1 MKRKFEYSEVE
12 HIAEHYNKRPEIGIY
27 GREKSRIIR
36 LKNYNNW
43 VKAVLINEFA
53 RPGDHVL
60 DLCCGKG
67 GDFGKWSKRRIASLT
82 GADVAEVSISQAKE
96 RYNNL
101 KYKYP
106 ANIYAADCFTTILD
120 PPEHLYTTVS
130 AQFALHY
137 SFESEEKVRT
147 MFKNVTNYL
156 RPNGVFFG
164 TITNGSRIVKN
175 IRNSKNNSFGNSLY
189 SITFQDK
196 ENFSL
201 FGSKYYFKLED
212 AIDDCPE
219 YLVHFPTF
227 INIAKEYGLELILQ
241 KDFHEFYNYYIQY
254 ESNIDL
260 FKRMK
265 VLDLNGNF
273 SKEEW
278 EVAGIYLAFV
288 FRKKGDDHDTP
299 TDSPY
304 TSPHTSNYSSPPSSS
319 QRQSLHQYGH
329 RGGPSRNNHSPT
341 SRYKPHRRPP
351 NNNRAPL
358 HGYGHAPPYGKGQD
372 YRRNEKPYSYGNND
386 NGVPPPSKQQQQ
398 QQEEEEQ

>member
-1 MKRKFEYSEVE
+1 MKRQHENSEVE

-53 RPGDHVL
+53 RKDDHVF
-60 DLCCGKG
+60 DMCCGKG

-82 GADVAEVSISQAKE
+82 GVDVAEVSISQAKE

-101 KYKYP
+101 RIKYP
-106 ANIYAADCFTTILD
+106 AKIYAADCFSTILD
-120 PPEHLYTTVS
+120 PPAHLYNAVS

-164 TITNGSRIVKN
+164 TITNGARIVKKL
-175 IRNSKNNSFGNSLY
+175 RNSKDNSFGNSLY

-227 INIAKEYGLELILQ
+227 INIAKEYGLTLILQ

-254 ESNIDL
+254 KHNIDL
-260 FKRMK
+260 FNRMK
-265 VLDLNGNF
+265 VLDSNGCF

-288 FRKKGDDHDTP
+288 FRKVDNESP
-299 TDSPY
+299 INSPY
-304 TSPHTSNYSSPPSSS
+304 TPHHSPYSSPSSPYQQ
-319 QRQSLHQYGH
+319 QRLNNSYRNGSPRNNNGMPPNRYHQYN
-329 RGGPSRNNHSPT
+329 RPQNN
-341 SRYKPHRRPP
+341 Y
-351 NNNRAPL
+351 NNRPSNY
-358 HGYGHAPPYGKGQD
+358 GYPHQHQQHPYPQD
-372 YRRNEKPYSYGNND
+372 HNRRNERPYPNEPQ
-386 NGVPPPSKQQQQ
+386 PPKN
-398 QQEEEEQ
+398 

>member
-1 MKRKFEYSEVE
+1 MKREHEDEGSVVE
-12 HIAEHYNKRPEIGIY
+12 NIAKHYNKRPEIGIDN
-27 GREKSRIIR
+27 REKSRIIR

-53 RPGDHVL
+53 RPGDHVF
-60 DLCCGKG
+60 DMCCGKG

-82 GADVAEVSISQAKE
+82 GADIAEISIQQAKE

-101 KYKYP
+101 RYKYP
-106 ANIYAADCFTTILD
+106 ANIYAADCFATILE

-175 IRNSKNNSFGNSLY
+175 IRNSETNSFGNSLY
-189 SITFQDK
+189 SITFEDK
-196 ENFSL
+196 ENFNL

-227 INIAKEYGLELILQ
+227 INIAKEYGLKLILQ

-254 ESNIDL
+254 KPNIDL
-260 FKRMK
+260 FNRMK
-265 VLDLNGNF
+265 VLDSEGNF
-273 SKEEW
+273 SQEEW

-288 FRKKGDDHDTP
+288 FRKEADKDTP
-299 TDSPY
+299 STSPY
-304 TSPHTSNYSSPPSSS
+304 NSP
-319 QRQSLHQYGH
+319 QQ
-329 RGGPSRNNHSPT
+329 RGGPPHNYGMPPNNRHHQHPHAHSHAHP
-341 SRYKPHRRPP
+341 YNRPP
-351 NNNRAPL
+351 NNGGSRP
-358 HGYGHAPPYGKGQD
+358 GYNHNGHNARPY
-372 YRRNEKPYSYGNND
+372 YG
-386 NGVPPPSKQQQQ
+386 
-398 QQEEEEQ
+398 